1 MESAIS
7 MTNTVIESFTS
18 GASFDFADLDALLG
32 PLNQISAELSS
43 GNVADEEDGT
53 ATATATAAD
62 TIADST
68 DETAATA
75 TTRPVVSAADSLAA
89 KKARGK
95 AARKNAKRGKT
106 QKSRLMIAG
115 AGAAIS

>member
-1 MESAIS
+1 
-7 MTNTVIESFTS
+7 
-18 GASFDFADLDALLG
+18 
-32 PLNQISAELSS
+32 LSS

-53 ATATATAAD
+53 ATVNANAAD
-62 TIADST
+62 TTADST
-68 DETAATA
+68 DGTEVTAA
-75 TTRPVVSAADSLAA
+75 TTRPVVSAAASLAA

-95 AARKNAKRGKT
+95 AARLNAKRGKT